1 MLRVLSWY
9 ILERLV
15 KIPTS
20 LLMDLHMM
28 LMDKVEDALSR
39 EGWKLK

>member
-15 KIPTS
+15 RIPAFMFMS
-20 LLMDLHMM
+20 LHELLMY
-28 LMDKVEDALSR
+28 KVLKTLR
-39 EGWKLK
+39 EAERKN

>member
-15 KIPTS
+15 RISTC
-20 LLMDLHMM
+20 LLMDLHTV
-28 LMDKVEDALSR
+28 LMDKVEKALNKD
-39 EGWKLK
+39 GWEW

>member
-15 KIPTS
+15 RIPTW
-20 LLMDLHMM
+20 LLMDLHTM
-28 LMDKVEDALSR
+28 LMDKVEKALNKD
-39 EGWKLK
+39 G